1 MWGLVRNNQWVITF
15 YFQSFISPHSAV
27 NTRYCREHHWITSS
41 HQQKK
46 WQMKGFLNMVAI
58 QFPWKPTESTE
69 INSRWDNEHHERLT
83 KTKALSH
90 RWHLLLSQYGS
101 NQTQLEL
108 QERERPPWYSTAW
121 SSSLRAPQ
129 PFFSPLIRITANHS
143 EKRQSFQTWWQN
155 HTTMWKEKATS
166 RTQWE
171 FTADWNNPHVVDWHS
186 PKGEERKK
194 ENREREKNIK

>member
-108 QERERPPWYSTAW
+108 QERETAMVLHCMKLV
-121 SSSLRAPQ
+121 SPGTPAFFF
-129 PFFSPLIRITANHS
+129 PFDQNHS
-143 EKRQSFQTWWQN
+143 ESQR
-155 HTTMWKEKATS
+155 KEAIFS
-166 RTQWE
+166 NLMAE
-171 FTADWNNPHVVDWHS
+171 SHNDV
-186 PKGEERKK
+186 KGKGNEQDSVGVHRWLE
-194 ENREREKNIK
+194 